1 VKITVGIGATRANT
15 VEAAACSILGQAW
28 RDWEL
33 FVVGQGTD
41 PALAA
46 VGKRIEGYDA
56 RMRYLHLP
64 EMGLSRA
71 RNEVIRCAEGEVIA
85 FIDDDCEADPQ
96 WLAVIASFLQADPSL
111 GLVGGA
117 LVPPPAIPGKLSAC
131 PTSLPVE
138 SLYDPALQPHSPPP
152 GWDWVGA
159 SVAIR
164 ADVVAQVGLFDEL
177 LGPGATFQ
185 SGEDTDYKLRLEAL
199 RVRMLAT
206 PRAAVRHTYGRR
218 VGLKAVG
225 RLSSSYARG
234 AGAVAGKLTAAGD
247 PRGAAWAAAARRKFW
262 SDLLTPKRSVAAIHR
277 LPHFLIA
284 YREVVAGYTVD
295 SRTGCLRPKSF
306 TDESSN
312 ARSAVRR
319 GGAQCDRC
327 GN

>member
-1 VKITVGIGATRANT
+1 VKFTVGIGATRANT
-15 VEAAACSILGQAW
+15 VEAAACSILRQTW

-33 FVVGQGTD
+33 LIVGQGGD
-41 PALAA
+41 PALPA
-46 VGKRIEGYDA
+46 VGRRIEGCDP
-56 RMRYLHLP
+56 RIRYLHLP

-71 RNEVIRCAEGEVIA
+71 RNEVIRRSEGDVIA

-96 WLAVIASFLQADPSL
+96 WLAVIASYLQADASL

-117 LVPPPAIPGKLSAC
+117 LVPPPPVPGKLSAC

-138 SLYDPALQPHSPPP
+138 SLYDPALPPYVPPP

-164 ADVVAQVGLFDEL
+164 ADAVEQVGLFDEL
-177 LGPGATFQ
+177 LGPGAPFQ
-185 SGEDTDYKLRLEAL
+185 SGEDTDYKLRLEAQ
-199 RVRMLAT
+199 RVRMVAT
-206 PRAAVRHTYGRR
+206 PRAAVHHTYGRR
-218 VGLKAVG
+218 MGFKAVG

-262 SDLLTPKRSVAAIHR
+262 SDLLTLKRSVAAIHR
-277 LPHFLIA
+277 LPHFLAA
-284 YREVVAGYTVD
+284 YREVVGGYTVD
-295 SRTGCLRPKSF
+295 ARTGRLRPKTYADELIDAD
-306 TDESSN
+306 TD
-312 ARSAVRR
+312 VRR
-319 GGAQCDRC
+319 GGAPCDRC